1 MSRRM
6 RYEKIKIMESVL
18 MLVTVVVLDMAYP
31 GRKKCGGTFFSA
43 TILIPF
49 QIINF
54 ICLQK
59 WIYKSV
65 QTTEE
70 KLEQI
75 DRGNKTLAEFE
86 VEIANTPFLMD
97 IIPLIKH
104 YLSLKINRN
113 NAEIFYQADRT
124 DCIAESD

>member
-1 MSRRM
+1 MK
-6 RYEKIKIMESVL
+6 KIKIMESVL
-18 MLVTVVVLDMAYP
+18 MLVTVVVLVWLILEEKNAVA
-31 GRKKCGGTFFSA
+31 FFSA

-86 VEIANTPFLMD
+86 VGLTSGIRWRSFPNFPASSTSSNSASTWCWKRWRPMTF
-97 IIPLIKH
+97 PL
-104 YLSLKINRN
+104 SSMPSS
-113 NAEIFYQADRT
+113 AVG
-124 DCIAESD
+124 DC

>member
-1 MSRRM
+1 MK
-6 RYEKIKIMESVL
+6 KIKIMESVL
-18 MLVTVVVLDMAYP
+18 MLVTVVVLVWLILEEKNAVA
-31 GRKKCGGTFFSA
+31 FFSA

-113 NAEIFYQADRT
+113 NAEIFT
-124 DCIAESD
+124 N

>member
-1 MSRRM
+1 MK
-6 RYEKIKIMESVL
+6 KIKIMESVL
-18 MLVTVVVLDMAYP
+18 MLVTVVVLVWLILEEKNAVA
-31 GRKKCGGTFFSA
+31 FFSA

-86 VEIANTPFLMD
+86 GLNARVIATRVYHAKYKVF
-97 IIPLIKH
+97 
-104 YLSLKINRN
+104 
-113 NAEIFYQADRT
+113 
-124 DCIAESD
+124 

>member
-1 MSRRM
+1 MK
-6 RYEKIKIMESVL
+6 KIKIMESVL
-18 MLVTVVVLDMAYP
+18 MLVTVVVLVWLILEE
-31 GRKKCGGTFFSA
+31 KKVRWHFFSA

-54 ICLQK
+54 IRLQK

-75 DRGNKTLAEFE
+75 DRG
-86 VEIANTPFLMD
+86 
-97 IIPLIKH
+97 
-104 YLSLKINRN
+104 
-113 NAEIFYQADRT
+113 Q
-124 DCIAESD
+124 

>member
-1 MSRRM
+1 M
-6 RYEKIKIMESVL
+6 RWH
-18 MLVTVVVLDMAYP
+18 
-31 GRKKCGGTFFSA
+31 FFPA

-97 IIPLIKH
+97 IFPLIKH
-104 YLSLKINRN
+104 YLSLKTT
-113 NAEIFYQADRT
+113 EITPRFLPSRQN
-124 DCIAESD
+124 